1 MSSGLAELHDRA
13 RAVLDPVHYDYY
25 AGGVGEEVV
34 LGENEAAF
42 RRLALLP
49 RVLRG
54 STARDLAVDLPGA
67 RLAVPVLVAP
77 TAFHRLAHP
86 EGERATAR
94 AAAAAGTVLVSGMAS
109 TVAVDEVVAAARGVD
124 PDAAVWFQ
132 LYPQPDEEV
141 TACLVRRAERAGCA
155 ALVVTADSPVFGRHR
170 RDAEHGFHD
179 LPPGLAAENMRDLP
193 GGPPGGTRDI
203 EMSPSISWE
212 HLDRLRAS
220 TALPVWLKGVLHPA
234 DAVLAVGHGVDGI
247 VVSNHGGRQ
256 CDLVPA
262 AVEALP
268 AVVDAVAGRVPVLL
282 DGGVRGGGDV
292 AVALALGAA
301 AVGVGR
307 PVLWGLAAAGEAGVA
322 RVLELLR
329 DEFDH
334 VLALCGGRGVGDL
347 TRDLVVVRGTGVG
360 GIGTAGAGRAGAGG
374 GSAADGATRPSAAG
388 AGAAGAGAAG
398 ADAAGAGAARAGT
411 TGPDAAGPDAA
422 GPDATRAGTTG
433 PDAAGP
439 SAAGPDAAGA
449 GAAGADATRANA
461 AGPGTAEAG
470 GAGVSRAGVG
480 VRCG

>member
-1 MSSGLAELHDRA
+1 MSGGLAELHEKA

-25 AGGVGEEVV
+25 AGGVGDEVV

-42 RRLALLP
+42 GRLALLP

-54 STARDLAVDLPGA
+54 RVTRGLGVELPGG
-67 RLAVPVLVAP
+67 RLAAPVLVAP

-109 TVAVDEVVAAARGVD
+109 TVAIGDVVRAAREVAS
-124 PDAAVWFQ
+124 DAAVWFQ
-132 LYPQPDEEV
+132 LYLQPDEAV
-141 TACLVRRAERAGCA
+141 TEALVRRAERAGCT
-155 ALVVTADSPVFGRHR
+155 ALVVTVDSPVFGRHR

-179 LPPGLAAENMRDLP
+179 LPEGLAAENMRDLP
-193 GGPPGGTRDI
+193 GCPPGGVRDI
-203 EMSPSISWE
+203 EMSPALSWA
-212 HLDRLRAS
+212 HLDRLRGLTS
-220 TALPVWLKGVLHPA
+220 LPLWLKGVLHPA
-234 DAVLAVGHGVDGI
+234 DAVLAVEHGAAGV

-256 CDLVPA
+256 SDLAPA

-322 RVLELLR
+322 RVLDVLR

-334 VLALCGGRGVGDL
+334 ALALCGGRDVGDL
-347 TRDLVVVRGTGVG
+347 TRDLVVTRGTGV
-360 GIGTAGAGRAGAGG
+360 TA
-374 GSAADGATRPSAAG
+374 
-388 AGAAGAGAAG
+388 
-398 ADAAGAGAARAGT
+398 
-411 TGPDAAGPDAA
+411 
-422 GPDATRAGTTG
+422 
-433 PDAAGP
+433 
-439 SAAGPDAAGA
+439 
-449 GAAGADATRANA
+449 
-461 AGPGTAEAG
+461 
-470 GAGVSRAGVG
+470 
-480 VRCG
+480 RCG